1 MKLPLTEKYRPKTL
15 EEISGNKEVIEC
27 LKNIKSTNIFPH
39 MLFYGPPGTGKTT
52 AIRALVSGLPSTSVL
67 ELNASDDR
75 GISTVRNTIK
85 EFSSTFSKTI
95 KIVVLDEVD
104 FMSRDAQNA
113 LRRIIEDFSSTTRF
127 CLIANYPKKI
137 IPAVLSRCVK
147 FRFSPI
153 ADADGRIKEICGQE
167 GIPID
172 DEGVEYLIKLSYG
185 DMRKVV
191 NDIQGIHGAFGKID
205 KNTVLGFSGM
215 VDEDTY
221 KEIFRDL
228 CELKYDEL
236 KYKLNLIRHDRSID
250 LGNILLHVAELVKD
264 SKLYSKMNILK
275 DLNDL
280 EYRLSLGCNENLQ
293 MNALI
298 GTFLLYRK

>member
-1 MKLPLTEKYRPKTL
+1 MRLPLTEKYRPKTL
-15 EEISGNKEVIEC
+15 EEICGNTEVINC
-27 LKNIKSTNIFPH
+27 LKNIRDSNVFPH

-52 AIRALVSGLPSTSVL
+52 AIKALVKNLPSTSVL

-75 GISTVRNTIK
+75 GISTVRHTIK
-85 EFSSTFSKTI
+85 EFASTFARTI
-95 KIVVLDEVD
+95 KIVILDEVD

-113 LRRIIEDFSSTTRF
+113 LRRIIEDFSTTTRF

-153 ADADGRIKEICGQE
+153 TDADERIKDICSKE
-167 GIPID
+167 GIEID
-172 DEGVEYLIKLSYG
+172 EEGVDYLKKLSYG
-185 DMRKVV
+185 DMRKIV
-191 NDIQGIHGAFGKID
+191 NDIQGINGSFDKID
-205 KNTVLGFSGM
+205 KNTVLTFSGM

-221 KEIFRDL
+221 KEIFNDL
-228 CELKYDEL
+228 CELSFDEL
-236 KYKLNLIRHDRSID
+236 KYKLNIIRQDRSID
-250 LGNILLHVAELVKD
+250 LGNILLYIGELVKN
-264 SKLYSKMNILK
+264 SKLSNKMKILK
-275 DLNDL
+275 EMNDL

-298 GTFLLYRK
+298 GAFVLNRK